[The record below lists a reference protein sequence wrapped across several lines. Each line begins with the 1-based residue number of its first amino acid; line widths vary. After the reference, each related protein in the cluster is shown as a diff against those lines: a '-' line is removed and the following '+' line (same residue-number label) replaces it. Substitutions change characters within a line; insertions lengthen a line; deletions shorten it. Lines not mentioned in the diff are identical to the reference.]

1 MYVNLNDY
9 KNISLIGFMG
19 SGKTTV
25 GKILAKKLDFLFID
39 IDRVIEL
46 KDGRKISDI
55 FRIYGEDYF
64 RELEA
69 EVIKKIYKNK
79 NCVFACGGGV
89 IERKENVKVI
99 RENSFVVYLSISP
112 GVAVKRLKDVTDR
125 PLIEV
130 QNREKVIR
138 EMITKRDSLYR
149 ECAHLVINNDDI
161 SPDKASEEIL
171 KSFLTSKT
179 I

>member
-1 MYVNLNDY
+1 MHVNLSDY

-25 GKILAKKLDFLFID
+25 GKILAEKLDFLFID

-64 RELEA
+64 RKLET

-99 RENSFVVYLSISP
+99 KENSFVVYLSISP
-112 GVAVKRLKDVTDR
+112 AVAIKRLKDVTDR

-130 QNREKVIR
+130 QNREKTIK
-138 EMITKRDSLYR
+138 EMIIKRDSLYR
-149 ECAHLVINNDDI
+149 ESAHLIINNDNI
-161 SPDKASEEIL
+161 GPDKASEEIL
-171 KSFLTSKT
+171 KRFLSSKT
-179 I
+179 V

>member
-1 MYVNLNDY
+1 MNYR
-9 KNISLIGFMG
+9 NISLIGFMG
-19 SGKTTV
+19 SGKTTA
-25 GKILAKKLDFLFID
+25 GKVLAEKLEFLFID

-46 KDGRKISDI
+46 EEGRKISDI

-64 RELEA
+64 RKLET

-89 IERKENVKVI
+89 VERKESIKEI

-112 GVAVKRLKDVTDR
+112 EIAIKRLKDVTDR

-130 QNREKVIR
+130 KNREEVIR
-138 EMITKRDSLYR
+138 EMILRRDSLYR
-149 ECAHLVINNDDI
+149 KYAHTIISNDNI
-161 SPDKASEEIL
+161 SSDKASEEIL
-171 KSFLTSKT
+171 KKFLASKT
-179 I
+179 T

>member
-1 MYVNLNDY
+1 MHVNLSDY

-19 SGKTTV
+19 SGKTTI
-25 GKILAKKLDFLFID
+25 GKILAEKLGFLFID

-46 KDGRKISDI
+46 KDGKKISDI

-64 RELEA
+64 RNLET

-89 IERKENVKVI
+89 IERKENVKLI

-112 GVAVKRLKDVTDR
+112 EVAIKRLKDVTDR

-130 QNREKVIR
+130 QNREKTIK
-138 EMITKRDSLYR
+138 EMIIKRDSLYR
-149 ECAHLVINNDDI
+149 ESAHLVINNDDI
-161 SPDKASEEIL
+161 SPDKASDEIL
-171 KSFLTSKT
+171 KRFLSSKT
-179 I
+179 V